1 MNTRKTV
8 IFIIDNKAQV
18 YTEFNENANIGILRT
33 YVRDTT
39 RFETFDIIYNG
50 ISIKN
55 DNVKLKRIFA
65 ENGSNTSIVFHIKS
79 EACTEGNRVD
89 LPCPNCKK
97 LKEELDKLKKEKE
110 RIFSVLQDEENEKE
124 KIYKKYE
131 ILLQE
136 KEKLKIELENLN
148 VLLEETKRELALN
161 KKDENESEQKKINN
175 EITFQNETN
184 SLPKTEIDP
193 IKTVSV
199 IDFESGRSG
208 NEKNEKAENDDKG
221 DKKENKT
228 LLKTPMSQ
236 SACNIIRSNLKME
249 LLSPSA
255 SPKNLNLQLITQKGF
270 NYKIKIIHKNL
281 QKNSVWASVFS
292 FLSSNDQIN
301 FSISNKEKG
310 VNVLLYWLDFIYTKH
325 LHLKKRKSFTA
336 ARYNDSITSTKFQ
349 LSHFSN
355 SALKIL
361 NNNNHI
367 KVIEQDN
374 SIFTENNSII
384 SIYKIFFQFS
394 KKNFSFENDNNFI
407 NEMKADMKQETQTKN
422 IGLGDY
428 LKNEILKF
436 DFSNENIDKILHI
449 MSSYNITSINN
460 SEISKKCKTT
470 GIISFLVKDALV
482 FAGIESDQK
491 TKSSEIKERNN
502 LHEEKKQL
510 IQLNS
515 QYELLTKK
523 INDIITNHYINK

>member
-39 RFETFDIIYNG
+39 RFETFEIIYNG
-50 ISIKN
+50 IPIKN

-79 EACTEGNRVD
+79 ETCTEGNSVEV
-89 LPCPNCKK
+89 PCPSCKK
-97 LKEELDKLKKEKE
+97 LKEELDKLKRDKEK
-110 RIFSVLQDEENEKE
+110 IFSQLKDEENEKDE
-124 KIYKKYE
+124 IYKKYE

-136 KEKLKIELENLN
+136 NEKFKIELENLN
-148 VLLEETKRELALN
+148 ILLEETKRELALS
-161 KKDENESEQKKINN
+161 KKEGNVIEQTNIKN

-184 SLPKTEIDP
+184 SHTKTEIDP

-199 IDFESGRSG
+199 IDFESGGSQA
-208 NEKNEKAENDDKG
+208 EKNEKVENDKSR
-221 DKKENKT
+221 KKENKT
-228 LLKTPMSQ
+228 LSKTSMSQ
-236 SACNIIRSNLKME
+236 SACNITCSNFKME

-281 QKNSVWASVFS
+281 QKNSVWTNVLWFM
-292 FLSSNDQIN
+292 SSNDQIN

-310 VNVLLYWLDFIYTKH
+310 VNVLLFWLDFIYTKH
-325 LHLKKRKSFTA
+325 LHLKKRKSFTV
-336 ARYNDSITSTKFQ
+336 ARYNDSLTSTKFQ

-374 SIFTENNSII
+374 SIFTGDNSII
-384 SIYKIFFQFS
+384 SIYKLFFQFS
-394 KKNFSFENDNNFI
+394 NKNFSSENDNDFI
-407 NEMKADMKQETQTKN
+407 NEMKADIQQETQSKN

-428 LKNEILKF
+428 LKDEILRF
-436 DFSNENIDKILHI
+436 DFSNENIEKILHI
-449 MSSYNITSINN
+449 LSSYNITSINN

-482 FAGIESDQK
+482 FAGIETDQK

-510 IQLNS
+510 AQLNA
-515 QYELLTKK
+515 QYELLTNK
-523 INDIITNHYINK
+523 INGIITNHYVNK